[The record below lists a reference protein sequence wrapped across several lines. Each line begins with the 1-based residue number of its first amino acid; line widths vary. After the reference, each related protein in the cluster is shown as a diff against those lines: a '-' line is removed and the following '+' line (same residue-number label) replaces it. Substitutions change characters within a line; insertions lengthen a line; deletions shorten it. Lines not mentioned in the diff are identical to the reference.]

1 MRDVDLKE
9 RYGVYIRGGFL
20 CSIVFFI
27 VVFLFVPEME
37 VKPYELKKDII
48 TIVEQVSTQLEKF
61 IEPPKMERPKVAI
74 EAETEAEAT
83 EATIASTEFEEV
95 VIPTR
100 HSGPDIEAIPFFK
113 VEVKPKPIHTPPPR
127 YPEGARTLGIEGTTV
142 VQAIVDV
149 DGSVIEPRIIK
160 SSGSELLDMAAL
172 QSARNY
178 RFTPGRQR
186 DKNVRV
192 RIQFPILFKLK

>member
-1 MRDVDLKE
+1 MREIDLKD

-20 CSIVFFI
+20 CSIVLFI

-37 VKPYELKKDII
+37 VKPYELKKDIV

-83 EATIASTEFEEV
+83 EATIASTEFEEIL
-95 VIPTR
+95 IPTR
-100 HSGPDIEAIPFFK
+100 HTGPQVEAIPFFR
-113 VEVKPKPIHTPPPR
+113 VEVKPKPIYTPPPK
-127 YPEGARTLGIEGTTV
+127 YPEAARSMDIEGKV
-142 VQAIVDV
+142 VIQAVVDF
-149 DGSVIEPRIIK
+149 DGSIISPKLIK
-160 SSGSELLDMAAL
+160 SSGSELLDRAAL
-172 QSARNY
+172 AAVVKY

-186 DKNVRV
+186 DKTVRVRV
-192 RIQFPILFKLK
+192 RIPIVFKLK